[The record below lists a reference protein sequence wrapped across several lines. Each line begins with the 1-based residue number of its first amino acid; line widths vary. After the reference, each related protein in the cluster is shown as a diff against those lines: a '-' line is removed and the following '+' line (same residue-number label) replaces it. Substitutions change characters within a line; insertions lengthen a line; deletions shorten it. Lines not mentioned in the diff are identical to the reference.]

1 MNYNICQTYIFVIFL
16 PNWTTADGLFPH
28 SFGMCMFIKFYA
40 CQLVICQH
48 SFAITS
54 RSFFFLNTTKKF
66 KTQVL
71 TWIEISSNSMSFG
84 CLGWRKMSSI
94 KEGTAGNKWGK
105 RDVSATG
112 LGELGVLWCCTNSQS
127 TNLGGCF
134 LCRKGMRNT

>member
-1 MNYNICQTYIFVIFL
+1 MPNLYFCNISAKLDYSGWLISTFL
-16 PNWTTADGLFPH
+16 WNVHVHKILRLSVGNLPT
-28 SFGMCMFIKFYA
+28 FICY
-40 CQLVICQH
+40 H
-48 SFAITS
+48 ITII
-54 RSFFFLNTTKKF
+54 FFLNTTKKF